1 MLALILMEQLTKLG
15 SYPLLKSAPA
25 MARSGTASSVDIV
38 VLQF

>member
-15 SYPLLKSAPA
+15 SYPLKSAPA